1 MVTIRR
7 VTFKL
12 YPKKS
17 AENKLHYA
25 RKAHCDLY
33 NAALSH
39 RKTQYKQFGNSIS
52 YFDQQNSLPA
62 FKEELPEYKEFG
74 SHTLQA
80 TLKRVDFGFQRFF
93 KGLGKYPR
101 FKKRRNYRGWTY
113 PDQAGWKVHPHLRS
127 GDGKNGY
134 LELKDLGLK
143 IQMRGQARTWGVPNT
158 CTIFWDGKDW
168 YCSITVQCEPTRET
182 GKGAIGLDFGCKVA
196 VATSNG
202 KFIEA
207 TKFQA
212 QAQEKVNQLSKN
224 LRRKRRPEKGKVKAS
239 RRWKKHQKQIS
250 KVKRKVS
257 NKRHDWSHQVATQ
270 IVSDNSMV
278 ATEKLTL
285 KGMTRKAKGKGKKQK
300 AGLNRSLLDVAIGM
314 TKDNIKYKV
323 EEAGGIYTE
332 ISTRTV
338 KPTQRCSKCWKLTKK
353 NLSDRVHHC
362 QHCSHSE
369 DRDINA
375 AQVMLEAALRGTGRA
390 SSDAEPS
397 SSTSCGS
404 MRQLGAKKR
413 QKPQAQSKAAC
424 E

>member
-1 MVTIRR
+1 VPDSI
-7 VTFKL
+7 L
-12 YPKKS
+12 YS
-17 AENKLHYA
+17 
-25 RKAHCDLY
+25 
-33 NAALSH
+33 
-39 RKTQYKQFGNSIS
+39 
-52 YFDQQNSLPA
+52 QQIFLIYLAPLRI
-62 FKEELPEYKEFG
+62 KEGLPEYKEFG

-113 PDQAGWKVHPHLRS
+113 PDKAGWKAS
-127 GDGKNGY
+127 SDGKNGY

-143 IQMRGQARTWGVPNT
+143 IKMRGQARTWGTPNT

-168 YCSITVQCEPTRET
+168 YASITVQCEPSRET

-202 KFIEA
+202 EFIEA
-207 TKFQA
+207 PKFQTK
-212 QAQEKVNQLSKN
+212 AQEKVNQLSKN
-224 LRRKRRPEKGKVKAS
+224 LRRKRKPEKGKVRAS

-250 KVKRKVS
+250 RVKRKVS
-257 NKRHDWSHQVATQ
+257 NKRHDWSHQVAAQ
-270 IVSDNSMV
+270 IVSSNSMV

-300 AGLNRSLLDVAIGM
+300 AGLNRSLLDVAMGM

-323 EEAGGIYTE
+323 EEASGIYTE
-332 ISTRTV
+332 VPTRTV
-338 KPTQRCSKCWKLTKK
+338 KPTQRCAKCWKLTKK
-353 NLSDRVHHC
+353 TLSDRVHHC
-362 QHCSHSE
+362 QHCGHSG

-390 SSDAEPS
+390 SSDVESS

-404 MRQLGAKKR
+404 MRQLGAKKHR
-413 QKPQAQSKAAC
+413 IRKEASETAS
-424 E
+424 ERDSGLRVVH